1 MIDIIVIIVIIE
13 IKGIITPLKKE
24 NIMISI
30 EIRDLRRILT

>member
-24 NIMISI
+24 KIKISI